1 MSLPLAARTLDTMA
15 PRSFV
20 SLPCELRHM
29 IYKYYLTTE
38 QGYHFNAA
46 SRKLTT
52 AHGEP
57 IDLALIYTCRFVAEE
72 TKDMPFLYNDIS
84 FKTFYQEDLSLW
96 LCRFE
101 GLVNGQFQQQMQL
114 IIELYP
120 FITREMHL
128 LVEERFPWFTTHL
141 SNVLAYRRNLSSRL
155 SYGRNPRLRLRDG
168 WLDIHNGRLKMD
180 GTPPDDDIYRD
191 ICSNNRAHSAHRAAI
206 EFTLRLLCEVSDAQF
221 VASVDK
227 ALVDW
232 EYSGGA
238 RLSNF
243 LDQCY
248 KPWRLPSSLSDLDD
262 MGRRLGDGQGWA
274 RINSWETSIRH
285 EKQYR
290 LLHRFSAVSA
300 AIGFLDALPLNKRSS
315 LRNINIHEDR
325 VSSGYPDGHAIGL
338 IPICQENKRLRIR
351 HKLSMV
357 RNLLDRACLSQG
369 LAFSITQGQGGGDHW
384 SNEGS
389 LAAAADG
396 LYPIVAN
403 CLAEA
408 MFLPDAGMPDGSYTL
423 LLDAEYATD
432 MCSAIFQQD
441 ILDKEATRL
450 VLARALKE
458 DPDGDWVDECRLEI
472 KKSLKA
478 HAGALEHII
487 NKTSFLESNFY
498 PGHLTNVDTLM
509 PHYKAI
515 GMEHCAFD
523 LEWWNEYDY
532 DFTLFSHVP
541 VYGPLLSENFES
553 RKIPGYPPEEY
564 AMFSKQLRD
573 FLVFG

>member
-20 SLPCELRHM
+20 SLPCELRRM
-29 IYKYYLTTE
+29 IYKCYFTTE
-38 QGYHFNAA
+38 QGYHFNAT

-57 IDLALIYTCRFVAEE
+57 IDLALIYTCRLIAEE
-72 TKDMPFLYNDIS
+72 TKAMPFLYNDIS

-101 GLVNGQFQQQMQL
+101 GLVTGQFQQQMQL
-114 IIELYP
+114 IIDLCP

-141 SNVLAYRRNLSSRL
+141 SNALAYRRNLSNRL

-168 WLDIHNGRLKMD
+168 WLDIHHGRLKMD

-191 ICSNNRAHSAHRAAI
+191 ICSNDRAHSAHRAAI

-221 VASVDK
+221 VATVNELL
-227 ALVDW
+227 ADW

-248 KPWRLPSSLSDLDD
+248 KPWRFPSSLSDLDD
-262 MGRRLGDGQGWA
+262 MGP
-274 RINSWETSIRH
+274 
-285 EKQYR
+285 
-290 LLHRFSAVSA
+290 
-300 AIGFLDALPLNKRSS
+300 AIGFLDALSLNQRSS
-315 LRNINIHEDR
+315 LQNINIHEDR

-338 IPICQENKRLRIR
+338 IPFCQENKRLQIR

-357 RNLLDRACLSQG
+357 RNLFDRASLSQG
-369 LAFSITQGQGGGDHW
+369 GAFDIIQDLEDQGDQGDQGGRW
-384 SNEGS
+384 TNEDF
-389 LAAAADG
+389 LAHTADG

-423 LLDAEYATD
+423 LLDAENATD
-432 MCSAIFQQD
+432 MCSTIFQQD
-441 ILDKEATRL
+441 ILGKEATRI
-450 VLARALKE
+450 VLDRALKE

-478 HAGALEHII
+478 HAGALEHLI

-498 PGHLTNVDTLM
+498 PGHLKNVDALM
-509 PHYKAI
+509 AHYKAI
-515 GMEHCAFD
+515 GMEQCAFD
-523 LEWWNEYDY
+523 LRWWENDDY

-573 FLVFG
+573 FLVFGEA